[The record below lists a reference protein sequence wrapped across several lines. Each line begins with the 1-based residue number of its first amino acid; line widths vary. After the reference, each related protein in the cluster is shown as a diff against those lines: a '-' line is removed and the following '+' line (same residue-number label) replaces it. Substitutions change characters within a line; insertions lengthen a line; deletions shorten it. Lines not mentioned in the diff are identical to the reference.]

1 MINCTANSRAKK
13 TGGIAQNY
21 RAGEGEIFATC
32 PDRCS
37 LKPYATGTTE
47 IDREYESAVRRAVP
61 RKGVAF
67 LFTHFKP
74 EQWAEKNRPGLTVF
88 NFSADSLRQA
98 AAYIKRGVASVAV
111 VPESFWEDKPSRKV
125 ITADGV
131 KMVRC
136 PDETMGVGCV
146 GCGNGTPLCARPD
159 REYGI
164 VFTAHGSG
172 KSKAGDNS
180 QRGGCYAAFHFVG
193 KHWRDLSKRTQPDES
208 DAEKIRR
215 FAKSL
220 PPRSVFRPHIAGDLG
235 AVPDAVV

>member
-1 MINCTANSRAKK
+1 MHRDQSRQKDRRYSAKLPRRK
-13 TGGIAQNY
+13 G
-21 RAGEGEIFATC
+21 
-32 PDRCS
+32 
-37 LKPYATGTTE
+37 LKQYTTGTTE
-47 IDREYESAVRRAVP
+47 IDRDYESAVRRAVP

-67 LFTHFKP
+67 LFTHFEP
-74 EQWAEKNRPGLTVF
+74 EQWGERNKAGRTVF

-111 VPESFWEDKPSRKV
+111 VPESFWEDKKRRKV
-125 ITADGV
+125 TTVDGV

-146 GCGNGTPLCARPD
+146 GCGNGNPLCARHD

-172 KSKAGDNS
+172 KSKAADNDE
-180 QRGGCYAAFHFVG
+180 RGGCYAAYHLVR
-193 KHWRDLSKRTQPDES
+193 KHWGDLSKRTQPDES

-220 PPRSVFRPHIAGDLG
+220 PPRSVFRPHVAGDLG
-235 AVPDAVV
+235 KA

>member
-1 MINCTANSRAKK
+1 MINCTAISRAKK

-32 PDRCS
+32 PDRCP
-37 LKPYATGTTE
+37 LKPYTTGTTE

-67 LFTHFKP
+67 LFTHFEP
-74 EQWAEKNRPGLTVF
+74 EQWAERNKAGRTVF

-125 ITADGV
+125 TTADGV

-146 GCGNGTPLCARPD
+146 GCGNGTPLCARYD
-159 REYGI
+159 RDFGI

-172 KSKAGDNS
+172 KSKAGDND

-193 KHWRDLSKRTQPDES
+193 KHWRDLAKRTQPDES

-215 FAKSL
+215 FAKAL
-220 PPRSVFRPHIAGDLG
+220 PPRSIFRPHIAGDLG
-235 AVPDAVV
+235 KA